1 MWQRM
6 VQQGL
11 NNNYVYVI
19 CGLRNKPFFAEEF
32 LEMKEEASGHHIRK
46 RFLFLLIL
54 ELICRYT
61 LPCIYF

>member
-46 RFLFLLIL
+46 RFFIF
-54 ELICRYT
+54 INFR
-61 LPCIYF
+61 INW